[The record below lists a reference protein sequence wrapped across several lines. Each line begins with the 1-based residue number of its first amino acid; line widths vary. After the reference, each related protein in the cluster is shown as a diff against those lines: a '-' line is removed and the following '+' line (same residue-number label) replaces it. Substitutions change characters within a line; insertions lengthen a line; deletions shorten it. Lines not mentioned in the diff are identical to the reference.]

1 MIYTT
6 RYIVTTVSYPGGW
19 NEQDAREIAAHTI
32 MKGPRWLDHDP
43 RLPPTPLVT
52 AARSAVDQLRDI
64 GGATPAGRLGMFQP
78 LLLEIARSL
87 ESALKEDPSD
97 AT

>member
-52 AARSAVDQLRDI
+52 AARSAAAELRDI
-64 GGATPAGRLGMFQP
+64 IRGYHDVLFSLK
-78 LLLEIARSL
+78 LLAVARNL
-87 ESALKEDPSD
+87 ESALKEAHNDT
-97 AT
+97 A

>member
-52 AARSAVDQLRDI
+52 AARSAVDQLRDLSRSHP
-64 GGATPAGRLGMFQP
+64 TSTFAGIV
-78 LLLEIARSL
+78 IAMVHNL
-87 ESALKEDPSD
+87 ESALKEAHDDP
-97 AT
+97 A